1 MQPPDTSNSGSG
13 LGVSL
18 AMATTAGLVS
28 LIPQL
33 TEWFQLG
40 TAILAFIA
48 AAVALYKA
56 IKK

>member
-1 MQPPDTSNSGSG
+1 MQPPDGSNSSSG
-13 LGVSL
+13 FGVSL
-18 AMATTAGLVS
+18 AISAAAGLVS

-33 TEWFQLG
+33 TEYFQLA
-40 TAILAFIA
+40 TAILAFAA

>member
-1 MQPPDTSNSGSG
+1 MNNETTSSGI
-13 LGVSL
+13 GVSL
-18 AMATTAGLVS
+18 ATAATAGLVS

-40 TAILAFIA
+40 TAILAFA
-48 AAVALYKA
+48 AAAIALYKA

>member
-1 MQPPDTSNSGSG
+1 MQPPDTSDSGSG
-13 LGVSL
+13 VGVSL
-18 AMATTAGLVS
+18 AAATTAGLVS

-56 IKK
+56 LKK

>member
-1 MQPPDTSNSGSG
+1 MQPPDTSNNSSGFG
-13 LGVSL
+13 ASL
-18 AMATTAGLVS
+18 AMAATAGLIS

-40 TAILAFIA
+40 TAILAFA
-48 AAVALYKA
+48 ASAVAFYKA